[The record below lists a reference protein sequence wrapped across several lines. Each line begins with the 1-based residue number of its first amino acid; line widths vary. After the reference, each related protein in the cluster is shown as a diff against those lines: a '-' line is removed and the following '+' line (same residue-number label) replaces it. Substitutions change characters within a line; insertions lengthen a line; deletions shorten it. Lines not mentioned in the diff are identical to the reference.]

1 MMATRLQSCRA
12 RETSKSKLSWPN
24 DKECSSSEH
33 SKDSTPWLLTLSNLN
48 LSTRAASSPGSSEV
62 ASSHSSGLGFHS
74 RMLNAQ
80 RMAWGLLLDTDDAG
94 AATDACRQKAAA
106 DFKGAVGGNRS
117 RFQSDNNHDSR
128 MSHVNHATI
137 TTATGQW

>member
-1 MMATRLQSCRA
+1 MAQKARVLIINQRA
-12 RETSKSKLSWPN
+12 SKRP
-24 DKECSSSEH
+24 
-33 SKDSTPWLLTLSNLN
+33 PGLLTLSNLN
-48 LSTRAASSPGSSEV
+48 RSTRAASSPGSSEV

-80 RMAWGLLLDTDDAG
+80 RMAWGLLLDTADADG

>member
-1 MMATRLQSCRA
+1 MLWAGPSL
-12 RETSKSKLSWPN
+12 
-24 DKECSSSEH
+24 
-33 SKDSTPWLLTLSNLN
+33 
-48 LSTRAASSPGSSEV
+48 AAV
-62 ASSHSSGLGFHS
+62 
-74 RMLNAQ
+74 
-80 RMAWGLLLDTDDAG
+80 GLLLATADADA

-106 DFKGAVGGNRS
+106 DYKAAVGGNRS